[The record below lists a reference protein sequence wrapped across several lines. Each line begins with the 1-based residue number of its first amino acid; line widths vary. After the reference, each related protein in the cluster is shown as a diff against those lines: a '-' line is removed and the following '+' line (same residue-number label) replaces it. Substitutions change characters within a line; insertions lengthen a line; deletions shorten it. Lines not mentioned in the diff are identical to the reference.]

1 MGHSPVCHILLQILC
16 KALISASPPACTSSP
31 GILSIPGDF
40 FFLND
45 FIAYHEQIKAGG
57 ADPPPKTWIW
67 LQKLKEL
74 YVGASRLMQD
84 QCNFWVKMSQA
95 GQTSITAWEQP
106 RVIWHKCGRIH
117 ERQISFRS

>member
-16 KALISASPPACTSSP
+16 KALITASPPACTSSP

-95 GQTSITAWEQP
+95 GQTSITAWETTARYLVQM
-106 RVIWHKCGRIH
+106 RKN
-117 ERQISFRS
+117 S

>member
-16 KALISASPPACTSSP
+16 KALITASPPACTSSP
-31 GILSIPGDF
+31 RILSIRGDF

-67 LQKLKEL
+67 LQKFKEL

-84 QCNFWVKMSQA
+84 RCNFWVKMSQA
-95 GQTSITAWEQP
+95 GQTSITAWETTAHYLVQM
-106 RVIWHKCGRIH
+106 RKN
-117 ERQISFRS
+117 S